1 MIPRGGLVASV
12 AGALE
17 RRLLLCSVD
26 SDFQRA
32 NMTAIPM
39 SRLLLALFFIVGGLM
54 HFVIPDAYIGIMPPW
69 LPAHAALVA
78 ISGVCEIAGALGV
91 LWAPTWA
98 PTRRWAGFGLIALSL
113 AVLPANLQ
121 WLLDAHAAGAALW
134 KQALLLLRL
143 PLQIPL
149 IWWIWRATR

>member
-1 MIPRGGLVASV
+1 
-12 AGALE
+12 
-17 RRLLLCSVD
+17 
-26 SDFQRA
+26 
-32 NMTAIPM
+32 MTAIPP
-39 SRLLLALFFIVGGLM
+39 SRWLLALFFSVGGVM

-78 ISGVCEIAGALGV
+78 ISGVCEIAGGLGV
-91 LWAPTWA
+91 LWA

-121 WLLDAHAAGAALW
+121 WLLDAHAAGEALW

-143 PLQIPL
+143 PLQMPL